1 MNKVAGLRYI
11 ELIIVLSAMVAPQ
24 LILASEVNGDEFA
37 KATSGIA
44 IAGVML
50 GAYKVFR
57 GGSKP

>member
-1 MNKVAGLRYI
+1 MKHV
-11 ELIIVLSAMVAPQ
+11 ELLIVLVAMVAPQ
-24 LILASEVNGDEFA
+24 LIMASEVDGDEFA

-57 GGSKP
+57 SGSKA

>member
-1 MNKVAGLRYI
+1 MKYV
-11 ELIIVLSAMVAPQ
+11 ELIIVLTAMVAPQ
-24 LILASEVNGDEFA
+24 IILASEVDGDEFA

-57 GGSKP
+57 GGK